1 MLINPYEKGG
11 GGDLTSARTPIKVQQ
26 KTKHHSDF
34 LPRAEWQRV
43 SEEQPV
49 LLPQF
54 LLQLGL
60 VYPQLADGR
69 LHLLHLHLHQGD
81 DVPLLVEFPQQLGG
95 RGAGGQRVRVVQ
107 RAAGDADVLHGRQVA
122 AGDGLDRRVV
132 CDQLVVD
139 RRGVRDALGRGG
151 QLGRAQVLSVVAY
164 LNHGDG
170 LVARLAPNTGHI
182 RRASQHTVDNDP
194 GGRGGGH
201 RIGRLPASAPPTPAF
216 VHTPQRE
223 EGRDSDT
230 VRLPAAGE
238 VHAADAVTR
247 GGLEGA
253 EAAAD
258 PSPGDVPQPLLSQR
272 GVFGK
277 CVEAQVPVSVRVVVA
292 ARHTA
297 GEARHGC

>member
-1 MLINPYEKGG
+1 M
-11 GGDLTSARTPIKVQQ
+11 
-26 KTKHHSDF
+26 
-34 LPRAEWQRV
+34 
-43 SEEQPV
+43 
-49 LLPQF
+49 
-54 LLQLGL
+54 
-60 VYPQLADGR
+60 
-69 LHLLHLHLHQGD
+69 
-81 DVPLLVEFPQQLGG
+81 
-95 RGAGGQRVRVVQ
+95 VQ

-139 RRGVRDALGRGG
+139 RRSVRDALGRGG

-170 LVARLAPNTGHI
+170 LVTRLAPNTGHI

-194 GGRGGGH
+194 GGRGGGNC
-201 RIGRLPASAPPTPAF
+201 IGRLPASAPPAPAF

-277 CVEAQVPVSVRVVVA
+277 CVEAQVPVSVRVIVA